1 MPRPLRIYNTSDL
14 REMTDEEIKSKIVPL
29 ILQTWATTDT
39 YNRGDVKIETSSP
52 NIGTIYDRERHGGG
66 DNVQGNTFS
75 DSVGAHPVPGTYDNH
90 NRGGLSQNKDVLPS
104 YSVEPFLHSENSSNL
119 KDIDEAGLQSDIL
132 RCCKEV
138 WSATGTSTGVGSYA
152 LQPNDPSGAF
162 GGTWVQQSGSFA
174 EDDDD
179 GGRTW
184 YLWRKTHGVYS
195 GATNG
200 TQQSAT
206 QYVPVKT
213 KGTGGDII
221 QMTDANILTW
231 VNAWRTYIT
240 DGTGGTGVGTYI
252 LKLGGAPSTGSWT
265 NMGVYEDILRDTGN
279 VTYQG
284 TYCGTY
290 YKPVY
295 YGTRFS
301 HNQGYPGCYSDH
313 YYPGLT
319 ILSTYS
325 SNYYNLFRRI
335 S

>member
-1 MPRPLRIYNTSDL
+1 MR
-14 REMTDEEIKSKIVPL
+14 
-29 ILQTWATTDT
+29 
-39 YNRGDVKIETSSP
+39 
-52 NIGTIYDRERHGGG
+52 
-66 DNVQGNTFS
+66 
-75 DSVGAHPVPGTYDNH
+75 
-90 NRGGLSQNKDVLPS
+90 
-104 YSVEPFLHSENSSNL
+104 
-119 KDIDEAGLQSDIL
+119 
-132 RCCKEV
+132 
-138 WSATGTSTGVGSYA
+138 
-152 LQPNDPSGAF
+152 
-162 GGTWVQQSGSFA
+162 
-174 EDDDD
+174 
-179 GGRTW
+179 
-184 YLWRKTHGVYS
+184 
-195 GATNG
+195 
-200 TQQSAT
+200 
-206 QYVPVKT
+206 
-213 KGTGGDII
+213 
-221 QMTDANILTW
+221 DANILTW